1 MILFP
6 MHHGPGGLCTVSLV
20 NPGRD
25 SIGRVLQYFQLFEVF
40 LLMDSLMFFV
50 NAGHMILAGK
60 EHL

>member
-1 MILFP
+1 M
-6 MHHGPGGLCTVSLV
+6 SLV